1 MYYNKVNKIDTSI
14 SLFNQGF
21 NCAQALL
28 IAYGI
33 ELGLNRE
40 TALKIAT
47 PFGGGMGFM
56 GETCGAVTGAFMII
70 GLKYGVTT
78 PDRNEKMKTYGLIGR
93 FVEKFKFS
101 NTVHSI
107 ICNEL
112 LGFDISSKS
121 ALNHNN
127 HNIINEKC
135 PHYVRKAAEILEE
148 IL

>member
-1 MYYNKVNKIDTSI
+1 MIIKMTKIDTAL

-47 PFGGGMGFM
+47 PFGGGMGLM
-56 GETCGAVTGAFMII
+56 GETCGAVTGAFMVI
-70 GLKYGVTT
+70 GLKYGITT
-78 PDRNEKMKTYGLIGR
+78 PDRNEKIKTYELIGR
-93 FVEKFKFS
+93 FVEEFKS
-101 NTVHSI
+101 SSAVHSI
-107 ICNEL
+107 VCNEL
-112 LGFDISSKS
+112 LGFDISSKKS
-121 ALNHNN
+121 HNHDTGD
-127 HNIINEKC
+127 IINEKC
-135 PHYVRKAAEILEE
+135 PHYVKKAAEILEE